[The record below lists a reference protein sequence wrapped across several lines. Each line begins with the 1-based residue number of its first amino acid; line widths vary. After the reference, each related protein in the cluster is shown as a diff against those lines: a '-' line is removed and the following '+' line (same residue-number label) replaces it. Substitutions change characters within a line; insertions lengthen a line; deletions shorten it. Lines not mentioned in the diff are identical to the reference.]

1 MRGFFLYL
9 DTIKELFYFWNKSNV
24 KKGGSILIFHKY
36 CMFCTLFS
44 IQHPFT
50 HTYIVPKKIFNFIFC
65 MICRKLLNF
74 SLCQKMICNCNFWEN
89 LHIFLM
95 FSLKKNI
102 ANYSQRLFFFYRIHP
117 STIFQPFFLKKI
129 FSKVNI
135 ENQLRAER
143 IVCNWAKFT
152 LH

>member
-9 DTIKELFYFWNKSNV
+9 DTIKELFYFWNKSNE

-50 HTYIVPKKIFNFIFC
+50 HSSTKKNFNFIFLYDMQKIIKFFSVPKNDLQLQFLSVC
-65 MICRKLLNF
+65 VCICIF
-74 SLCQKMICNCNFWEN
+74 
-89 LHIFLM
+89 FLM

-102 ANYSQRLFFFYRIHP
+102 ANYSQRLFFFTEFIH
-117 STIFQPFFLKKI
+117 QPFFNL
-129 FSKVNI
+129 F
-135 ENQLRAER
+135 
-143 IVCNWAKFT
+143 F
-152 LH
+152 